1 MQTRIIQRKNEQLFY
16 PYSEFQAMQMQH
28 KSLPIRLKPEIT
40 DYLSRVPSFIAVQI
54 NLWVCLCFQ
63 SEACQEPPTD
73 TAATQA

>member
-1 MQTRIIQRKNEQLFY
+1 
-16 PYSEFQAMQMQH
+16 MQMQH

-63 SEACQEPPTD
+63 SEACEEPPTD